1 VDYTHNRNRGI
12 NVTHLHDDHDHSADS
27 RQDDHHLR
35 TRQDHQKGDR
45 GEPEV
50 FQGFQES
57 LDNFVRQGIGDQEG
71 DGGESEVSSRL
82 QGKEERSKISGD
94 HHDYD
99 SPIPRVGPGLVR
111 GLWSGG
117 AN

>member
-1 VDYTHNRNRGI
+1 VDYTHNRNLGI

-27 RQDDHHLR
+27 RQVDHHLR
-35 TRQDHQKGDR
+35 TRQDHQEGDG
-45 GEPEV
+45 GESEV

-71 DGGESEVSSRL
+71 DRGEPEVSSRL
-82 QGKEERSKISGD
+82 QGKEERSEVARD

-99 SPIPRVGPGLVR
+99 NRSPHGRSGLVR
-111 GLWSGG
+111 RLWSGG
-117 AN
+117 TY

>member
-1 VDYTHNRNRGI
+1 
-12 NVTHLHDDHDHSADS
+12 
-27 RQDDHHLR
+27 
-35 TRQDHQKGDR
+35 
-45 GEPEV
+45 V

-99 SPIPRVGPGLVR
+99 SPSPASGLASCGTVEWR
-111 GLWSGG
+111 R
-117 AN
+117 

>member
-12 NVTHLHDDHDHSADS
+12 NVTHLDDDHDHSADS
-27 RQDDHHLR
+27 RQDDYHLR

-45 GEPEV
+45 GESEV

-57 LDNFVRQGIGDQEG
+57 LDDFVRQGIGDQEG

-82 QGKEERSKISGD
+82 QGKEERSQVTRD
-94 HHDYD
+94 HHDYP
-99 SPIPRVGPGLVR
+99 SRQPRGGLVR
-111 GLWSGG
+111 GLWLGCID
-117 AN
+117 